1 MAYVQQEPR
10 RAHAHRVTIWDRL
23 EYRLIVSI
31 VFTFSLFAAL
41 TKRIIGVFVPS
52 MANNSGRSIFTEARS
67 VAHTAA
73 GYAFK
78 R

>member
-1 MAYVQQEPR
+1 MAIAYSGSR
-10 RAHAHRVTIWDRL
+10 KASRISIWDRL
-23 EYRLIVSI
+23 EYRFIVGILFTFCLATAVTKRAVAVVAQPGVHQEERQSI
-31 VFTFSLFAAL
+31 VA
-41 TKRIIGVFVPS
+41 
-52 MANNSGRSIFTEARS
+52 EAKS